1 MAAIGRPAA
10 ISLRT
15 CGKEAGPRLART
27 VLGVYPAAMAAPI
40 DSRAALVDAVARD
53 IDALCEIV
61 ALDVGE
67 PAADLRDEVVLALT
81 LLATPEERRP
91 IGEEAAAQLRERGRQ
106 AAHAG
111 VPADRLLDR
120 FTSLLPAIWDA
131 AVALEPPVPVLRELA
146 TWLLRGAD
154 LTARAISDGYQSAER
169 SIVARDATARR
180 AFLEELLS
188 TFPDD
193 VQASARLRRLATRY
207 GLDPLAAYRLF
218 VVTPHQG
225 TDDDEAHELAD
236 RLGQRIGARS
246 SADRASAAPGL
257 PLPQV
262 LARRGRVVVLARA
275 DWPGG
280 ARLRE
285 ALDAMV
291 PGWVAVATT
300 AVDGVGGLPAAM
312 AQASDTVRA
321 AGRLGRGGWIDDPD
335 DLAVERLLLLD
346 DVLLAAVVAHELGPL
361 LAVPRMGDELV
372 ETLRV
377 YFESGENAREAA
389 RRLHLANRTVT
400 YRLAR
405 IAEALGRPLDGEMR
419 NRLSVALLAY
429 RIAAARATVG

>member
-1 MAAIGRPAA
+1 MAEPIG
-10 ISLRT
+10 
-15 CGKEAGPRLART
+15 
-27 VLGVYPAAMAAPI
+27 
-40 DSRAALVDAVARD
+40 SRAALVEAVGRD
-53 IDALCEIV
+53 LDALCEVV

-67 PAADLRDEVVLALT
+67 PAADLRDEVVLIVR
-81 LLATPEERRP
+81 LLGATEE
-91 IGEEAAAQLRERGRQ
+91 GEQVAQEASVQLRERGRQ
-106 AAHAG
+106 GAHAG
-111 VPADRLLDR
+111 VPADRMLDR
-120 FTSLLPAIWDA
+120 YTSTLPAIWDA
-131 AVALEPPVPVLRELA
+131 AVALEPEFSALRELA

-154 LTARAISDGYQSAER
+154 ITARAIAEGYASAER
-169 SIVARDATARR
+169 AIVARDATARR

-218 VVTPHQG
+218 IVTPHQG
-225 TDDDEAHELAD
+225 TDDEEAHELAD
-236 RLGQRIGARS
+236 RLGQLLGARPA
-246 SADRASAAPGL
+246 ADHATGTPGL

-262 LARRGRVVVLARA
+262 LARRGRVVILARA

-280 ARLRE
+280 SRLRE
-285 ALDAMV
+285 ALGAMV
-291 PGWVAVATT
+291 PGWVAVVTNEI
-300 AVDGVGGLPAAM
+300 DGVGGLPAAM
-312 AQASDTVRA
+312 AQASDTMRA
-321 AGRLGRGGWIDDPD
+321 AGRLGHAGWIDDPD
-335 DLAVERLLLLD
+335 DLAVERLLMLD
-346 DVLLAAVVAHELGPL
+346 DRLLSAVIARELGPL

-405 IAEALGRPLDGEMR
+405 IAEALGRPLDGELR

-429 RIAAARATVG
+429 RIAAARSLVG